1 MRIWNTKAKTTEN
14 HPMNSIDLKSP
25 ELYFDRELSWL
36 EFNDRVMRRG
46 TDPRIPLL
54 ERLKF
59 LAITETNLDEFTMI
73 RIAGLRRQAESGS
86 RTLSPAGRT
95 PSEQLEDVRQRTRW
109 LVEEHTEGIGR
120 ALESLRVEGVSLISP
135 SEWTTSDQSY
145 LREFFKDRILPI
157 LTPLAIEEDRP
168 ITLLPGLRICIA
180 VALAPK
186 SDLSDSKDAD
196 LFRYAVVPLPTNLP
210 RFMRLR
216 SSEGESGARFA
227 LLEDAIMS
235 HVDQLF
241 PGYAIEGLVPFRITR
256 DADVSIDD
264 DGDAENMLREV
275 ELTVLD
281 RRRRRVVRLEVAADL
296 STDEENDSIATTSAD
311 EHLRRKLQESF
322 ELEDEEVYHHTRLL
336 DAGAF
341 WELASVP
348 GYNSLRFEDR
358 PSCECRDL
366 IGVDDDDFFSH
377 LQQQDVLLCHPY
389 EKFDPVVRMVRLAAE
404 DPNVLAV
411 KQTLYRTSGD
421 SPIVAALEQAARN
434 GKEVAVLVE
443 LKARFDEAQ
452 NVRWA
457 RRLED
462 AGCHVIYGVAGLKTH
477 AKALLIVRREGA
489 RLRRYVHLS
498 TGNYNDKTAKIYSD
512 VGLMTS
518 DRRIASDVASLF
530 NLLTGYSESVGWSAL
545 TVEPVRMRKR
555 IIELIDREIET
566 STPSQPGLI
575 LAKCNSLE
583 HPDIIR
589 ALYRASQAGVR
600 IKLNIRGICML
611 KPGIPGVSENIE
623 VRSIIGRYLEH
634 ARIFYFQNGGHEEV
648 YLSSADWMRRN
659 LEKRFEILF
668 PINATPLRQRLKDSL
683 DVYFSDQIQADVLH
697 RSEPGSSSSQNW
709 IASTGKQDA
718 QELLYETIREAAA
731 HSKEHNIRYEPL
743 RSPRE

>member
-1 MRIWNTKAKTTEN
+1 
-14 HPMNSIDLKSP
+14 MNPIDLKSP

-46 TDPRIPLL
+46 RDPRIPLL

-86 RTLSPAGRT
+86 RAVSPAGRT
-95 PSEQLEDVRQRTRW
+95 PREQLEDVRQRTRR
-109 LVEEHTEGIGR
+109 LVEEHAEGINR
-120 ALESLRVEGVSLISP
+120 ALDELRSEGVSLIAP
-135 SEWTTSDQSY
+135 QEWTTADQSY

-168 ITLLPGLRICIA
+168 ITLLPGLRICVA
-180 VALAPK
+180 VAVVPK
-186 SDLSDSKDAD
+186 KSGNDSGESTEKDA
-196 LFRYAVVPLPTNLP
+196 FRYAIVPLPTNLP

-235 HVDQLF
+235 YVDQLF

-281 RRRRRVVRLEVAADL
+281 RRRRRVVRLEVAADSL
-296 STDEENDSIATTSAD
+296 NSDSDAKESPDAENDSVTATSAD
-311 EHLRRKLQESF
+311 GHLRRKLQESF
-322 ELEDEEVYHHTRLL
+322 ELDDNDVYHHTRLL

-358 PSCECRDL
+358 PPCECRDL
-366 IGVDDDDFFSH
+366 IGVDDDDFFPF

-389 EKFDPVVRMVRLAAE
+389 EKFDPVVRMVWLAAE

-512 VGLMTS
+512 IGLMTS

-697 RSEPGSSSSQNW
+697 VTEPGSSSSSSQNW
-709 IASTGKQDA
+709 IASSGKQDA
-718 QELLYETIREAAA
+718 QELLYETIREAVA

-743 RSPRE
+743 KSPRE